1 MKKTVVL
8 ISKNNGYLN
17 SIKYSFKN
25 VIELD
30 ETLTIEQRDD
40 LVNKVKKY
48 ERIIFVD
55 YLFVFRYLMQNL
67 KKEYKWI
74 VTYDISSLSLLDEKL
89 AFKALMEYYDI
100 KLINEI
106 ACLDDDFYEVLKKA
120 KYSVRKIKLDVNIR
134 FKVKKGNKIGI
145 VGIDY
150 NPLDNYYNELT
161 ALKLTDYDL
170 VNLSGRT
177 DATKNFVNFF
187 DMKYEFKDNDLE
199 VIKSSNYIL
208 ACSFAKLNLEKILIA
223 LDNGVLPI
231 VGNTSVFNN
240 YKYLKK
246 YLVLESDDNVNEI
259 SSKLK
264 SLKEH
269 KDEILEEYKK
279 FRKDYRTECFK
290 TIDELLK

>member
-120 KYSVRKIKLDVNIR
+120 KYSIKKIKLDVNIK

-231 VGNTSVFNN
+231 VGNTSIFDN
-240 YKYLKK
+240 YKTLKK